1 MLYNILLWMHIL
13 VVVIAFGAN
22 LTYVL
27 WFFRSDNN
35 RESLLFTLHTI
46 KIMDDRMA
54 NPSYV
59 LAFFTGAGMIYVAGL
74 SYLTPWILTALILY
88 AIVSVLGL
96 AIYSPWLKKQIAL
109 AEGSGHDSAEYK
121 AIADRTNIL
130 GIVLNLLVLTI
141 TFLMVVK
148 PQLW

>member
-1 MLYNILLWMHIL
+1 MLFNILLWVHIL

-22 LTYVL
+22 LTYIL
-27 WFFRSDNN
+27 WFFRSENS
-35 RESLLFTLHTI
+35 RESLLFTLRTV
-46 KIMDDRMA
+46 KMMDDRMA

-59 LAFFTGAGMIYVAGL
+59 LAFFTGAGMIYVDGL

-109 AEGSGHDSAEYK
+109 AEKPDSAEYK
-121 AIADRTNIL
+121 AIANRVNTL
-130 GIVLNLLVLTI
+130 GLVLNLLVLTI

>member
-1 MLYNILLWMHIL
+1 MLYDILLWFHIL
-13 VVVIAFGAN
+13 VIVVAFGAN
-22 LTYVL
+22 LTYIL
-27 WFFRSDNN
+27 WFFRSDKNS
-35 RESLLFTLHTI
+35 ESLLFTLHTV

-59 LAFFTGAGMIYVAGL
+59 LAFFTGAGMIYIKGL

-88 AIVSVLGL
+88 VIVSVLGL

-109 AEGSGHDSAEYK
+109 AEGVGPDSAEYK
-121 AIADRTNIL
+121 VTANRVNTL
-130 GIVLNLLVLTI
+130 GLALNLLVLTI

-148 PQLW
+148 PELW